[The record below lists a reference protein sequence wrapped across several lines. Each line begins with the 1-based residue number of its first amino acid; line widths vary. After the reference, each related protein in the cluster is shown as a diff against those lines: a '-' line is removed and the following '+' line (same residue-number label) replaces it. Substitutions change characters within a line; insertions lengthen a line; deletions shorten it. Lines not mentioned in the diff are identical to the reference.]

1 MILSKRLESIAKL
14 IDNCGSIADIGTDH
28 GYIPVYAVDKQIC
41 KTAIASDINRGPV
54 EKAKQNIKS
63 YNLQDKIEC
72 RLGGGLSVL
81 KPYEVDGAVIAGM
94 GGNLI
99 KDILEEGLD
108 VFKTLKFVILQ
119 PVQNPEIL
127 REYIYNK
134 GYRIID
140 EELCYEDG
148 KYYEIIKITYDM
160 KSKKVDDIYYE
171 VSEKLVAKKHA
182 LLKEFIS
189 YKIDKYKK
197 VLEYI
202 KEETVNANKK
212 KDETV
217 DKINKLKELLLL
229 CT

>member
-14 IDNCGSIADIGTDH
+14 IDNCGSLADIGTDH

-41 KTAIASDINRGPV
+41 ITAIASDINRGPV
-54 EKAKQNIKS
+54 EKAKQNISS
-63 YNLQDKIEC
+63 YKLQDKIEC

-108 VFKTLKFVILQ
+108 VFKSLKFVILQ

-160 KSKKVDDIYYE
+160 KFKKVDDIYYE
-171 VSEKLVAKKHA
+171 VSEKLVAKKHP